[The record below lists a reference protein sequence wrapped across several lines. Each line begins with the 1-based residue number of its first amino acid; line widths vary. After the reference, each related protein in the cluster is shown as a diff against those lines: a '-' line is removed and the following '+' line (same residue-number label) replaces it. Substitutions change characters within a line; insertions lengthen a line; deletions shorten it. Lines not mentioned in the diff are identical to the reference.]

1 MTPGRSTDQDFE
13 QFAASAMPGLL
24 RFGHMLT
31 GDPLRAEE
39 LVQQALVS
47 TWARWRRIEHDQ
59 PHAYVRRAMVH
70 THTSWWRRSRHE
82 VPMPA
87 GYDRPAPEGT
97 DLAERDRT
105 VAALRLLPPRQ
116 RAVIVLRYYEDLS
129 EADIAQVLG
138 CSPGTVKSQAS
149 RALRT
154 LRAALTPDLET
165 TSP

>member
-1 MTPGRSTDQDFE
+1 MTDFE
-13 QFAASAMPGLL
+13 EFAAAALPGLL
-24 RFGHMLT
+24 RFGHVLT

-47 TWARWRRIEHDQ
+47 TWARWRKIEHDQ

-70 THTSWWRRSRHE
+70 THTSWWRRSRRE
-82 VPMPA
+82 APLPL
-87 GYDRPAPEGT
+87 GYDASAPVDP
-97 DLAERDRT
+97 DLGERDRT
-105 VAALRLLPPRQ
+105 FAALRQLPPRQ

-129 EADIAQVLG
+129 EADIARVLG

-154 LRAALTPDLET
+154 LHGLLSPDLET
-165 TSP
+165 SSP

>member
-1 MTPGRSTDQDFE
+1 VTDFE
-13 QFAASAMPGLL
+13 EFASAALPGLL
-24 RFGHMLT
+24 RFGHVLT

-47 TWARWRRIEHDQ
+47 TWARWRHIEHDQ

-70 THTSWWRRSRHE
+70 THTSWWRRSRRE
-82 VPMPA
+82 APLPA
-87 GYDRPAPEGT
+87 GYDPAAPETGA
-97 DLAERDRT
+97 LEERDRT
-105 VAALRLLPPRQ
+105 LAALRQLPPRQ

-129 EADIAQVLG
+129 EAEIARVLG

-154 LRAALTPDLET
+154 LSTLLSPDLET
-165 TSP
+165 SPS

>member
-1 MTPGRSTDQDFE
+1 MTDFE
-13 QFAASAMPGLL
+13 EFATAALPALL
-24 RFGHMLT
+24 RFGHVLT

-47 TWARWRRIEHDQ
+47 TWVRWRTIQHDQ

-70 THTSWWRRSRHE
+70 THTSWWRRSRRE
-82 VPMPA
+82 SPLPDGFDVRA
-87 GYDRPAPEGT
+87 AEGP
-97 DLAERDRT
+97 DVDERDRAF
-105 VAALRLLPPRQ
+105 AALRKLPPRQ

-129 EADIAQVLG
+129 EADIARVLG

-154 LRAALTPDLET
+154 LRATLSPDLET
-165 TSP
+165 SLT

>member
-1 MTPGRSTDQDFE
+1 VTDFE
-13 QFAASAMPGLL
+13 DFAAAAMPGLL
-24 RFGHMLT
+24 RFGHVLT

-70 THTSWWRRSRHE
+70 THTSWWRRSRFE
-82 VPMPA
+82 SSLPA
-87 GYDRPAPEGT
+87 GYDAAAPAGA
-97 DLAERDRT
+97 DLGERDRT
-105 VAALRLLPPRQ
+105 LAALRLLPPRQ

-129 EADIAQVLG
+129 EADIAKVLG
-138 CSPGTVKSQAS
+138 CSTGTVKSQAS

-154 LRAALTPDLET
+154 LRTHLTPDLET
-165 TSP
+165 SPR

>member
-1 MTPGRSTDQDFE
+1 VTDFE
-13 QFAASAMPGLL
+13 EFASAALPGLL
-24 RFGHMLT
+24 RFGHVLT

-47 TWARWRRIEHDQ
+47 TWARWRRIEHEQ
-59 PHAYVRRAMVH
+59 PHAYVRRAMVN

-82 VPMPA
+82 TPLPA
-87 GYDRPAPEGT
+87 GYD
-97 DLAERDRT
+97 LAVPQTGALEERDRT
-105 VAALRLLPPRQ
+105 LTALRQLPPRQ

-129 EADIAQVLG
+129 EAEIARVLG

-154 LRAALTPDLET
+154 LHALLSPDLET
-165 TSP
+165 SSR

>member
-1 MTPGRSTDQDFE
+1 MKDFE
-13 QFAASAMPGLL
+13 QFAAAALPGLL
-24 RFGHMLT
+24 RFGHVLT

-47 TWARWRRIEHDQ
+47 TWVRWRKIEHDQ

-70 THTSWWRRSRHE
+70 THTSWWRRSRFE
-82 VPMPA
+82 SSLPA
-87 GYDRPAPEGT
+87 GFDAAAPHGP
-97 DLAERDRT
+97 DLGERDRT
-105 VAALRLLPPRQ
+105 LAALRLLPPRQ

-129 EADIAQVLG
+129 EADIAKVLG

-154 LRAALTPDLET
+154 LREHLAPDLES
-165 TSP
+165 SPT

>member
-1 MTPGRSTDQDFE
+1 MTDFE
-13 QFAASAMPGLL
+13 EFAAAALPGLL
-24 RFGHMLT
+24 RFGHVLT

-47 TWARWRRIEHDQ
+47 TWVRWRRIEHDQ

-70 THTSWWRRSRHE
+70 THTSWWRRSRRE
-82 VPMPA
+82 AALPV
-87 GYDRPAPEGT
+87 GYDPAAPQSGSLE
-97 DLAERDRT
+97 ERDRT
-105 VAALRLLPPRQ
+105 MSALRQLPPRQ

-129 EADIAQVLG
+129 EAEIARVLG

-154 LRAALTPDLET
+154 LRATLSPDLET
-165 TSP
+165 SAP

>member
-1 MTPGRSTDQDFE
+1 MTDQDFE
-13 QFAASAMPGLL
+13 AFAAAALPGLL
-24 RFGHMLT
+24 RFGHVLT

-47 TWARWRRIEHDQ
+47 TWSRWRRIEHDQ
-59 PHAYVRRAMVH
+59 PVAYVRRAMVH
-70 THTSWWRRSRHE
+70 TYTSWWRRHHRE
-82 VPMPA
+82 RPLPD
-87 GYDRPAPEGT
+87 GYDLPAPPGV
-97 DLAERDRT
+97 DLGERERT

-129 EADIAQVLG
+129 EADIAAALG

-154 LRAALTPDLET
+154 LREHLAPDLET
-165 TSP
+165 SPS